1 MQVRC
6 QRCGYTFTLTREA
19 VAAALEEIEQ
29 TNARH
34 YAVDCPKCRHQ
45 TKVSARNVQRF
56 RSAIAPPTEEGEI
69 REPQVPPGAEAGTA
83 HPATSPAPEGRRRT
97 RRRRARRTPRP
108 PS

>member
-6 QRCGYTFTLTREA
+6 QHCGYTFTLSREA

-34 YAVDCPKCRHQ
+34 YGVDCPKCRHQ
-45 TKVSARNVQRF
+45 TKVPARNVQRF
-56 RSAIAPPTEEGEI
+56 RSAIAPPAGEEEI
-69 REPQVPPGAEAGTA
+69 REPQVPPGAEGGTA
-83 HPATSPAPEGRRRT
+83 RQATSPAPEGRRRT